1 MDDSTTRK
9 LTASRDSSTQDPA
22 LDEILRA
29 VAHAPARRPPPEP
42 AQPGERW
49 GAGGRYTIERRL
61 GRGGMGTV
69 YSATDTMLHREVA
82 LKVLD
87 PGSGDDG
94 AVQRAR
100 LLREA
105 RIAARIEHERVA
117 RIYDVGEHEG
127 ALFVAMELVRGVTLR
142 RWMDGRAV
150 AAGEILAV
158 ARQIA
163 EGLAALHASGVF
175 HRDLKPEN
183 VMLTDQGGVRLLD
196 FGLARQTARVGGD
209 GERSAPVAGEGRA
222 ARVSEGESLAFA
234 GTPGYMAPEQC
245 EGKALDARV
254 DVFALGVI
262 VYELVTG
269 VRPFGSGASEE
280 VVEGRVRVAPD
291 FSGAVWKEM
300 PARLQEVC
308 ARMLAWEP
316 AERFSG
322 GAGVGDALHGIR
334 GDSVLPAALV
344 PSGRLLPS
352 VAQELANAETE
363 AAPVPRRRGWRVGG
377 LIGVAATLV
386 AAGLMIAR
394 SASVGHH
401 ATLRPPPVPGM
412 AWVDVGAITVGRS
425 PADLDRECVAIGPG
439 CDRKKMQG
447 EVPSS
452 RVTIAPFQLDVYE
465 VTNEEM
471 ATTLTMLGGL
481 LSVVDD
487 EDDHYPRDVRW
498 NKDLGHDGE
507 VIADLNPL
515 VGGIEYGADHSFHA
529 RAGREQWPAVQVTWH
544 GARLFCTTRGKSLPT
559 EDEWEAAA
567 RGRDDRPWPWGSAPL
582 RCGEVVVP
590 RDGLIVM
597 PSSCPEKVSLGPVGQ
612 AAQDVTPDGIHDL
625 GGNVAEWVDAVYVE
639 GNRAARVD
647 AGAADLPKV
656 VRGGSFFQSIEA
668 RTSGRSRQLANGVGY
683 NVGFRCAV
691 R

>member
-363 AAPVPRRRGWRVGG
+363 AAPVPRRRGWRD
-377 LIGVAATLV
+377 
-386 AAGLMIAR
+386 
-394 SASVGHH
+394 
-401 ATLRPPPVPGM
+401 
-412 AWVDVGAITVGRS
+412 W
-425 PADLDRECVAIGPG
+425 
-439 CDRKKMQG
+439 
-447 EVPSS
+447 
-452 RVTIAPFQLDVYE
+452 
-465 VTNEEM
+465 
-471 ATTLTMLGGL
+471 
-481 LSVVDD
+481 
-487 EDDHYPRDVRW
+487 
-498 NKDLGHDGE
+498 
-507 VIADLNPL
+507 
-515 VGGIEYGADHSFHA
+515 
-529 RAGREQWPAVQVTWH
+529 
-544 GARLFCTTRGKSLPT
+544 
-559 EDEWEAAA
+559 
-567 RGRDDRPWPWGSAPL
+567 
-582 RCGEVVVP
+582 
-590 RDGLIVM
+590 
-597 PSSCPEKVSLGPVGQ
+597 GPVGAAAVGATGLASASQ
-612 AAQDVTPDGIHDL
+612 ASQIFCSGSAGSNSTPQLVHTII
-625 GGNVAEWVDAVYVE
+625 VI
-639 GNRAARVD
+639 RI
-647 AGAADLPKV
+647 P
-656 VRGGSFFQSIEA
+656 RG
-668 RTSGRSRQLANGVGY
+668 
-683 NVGFRCAV
+683 
-691 R
+691 